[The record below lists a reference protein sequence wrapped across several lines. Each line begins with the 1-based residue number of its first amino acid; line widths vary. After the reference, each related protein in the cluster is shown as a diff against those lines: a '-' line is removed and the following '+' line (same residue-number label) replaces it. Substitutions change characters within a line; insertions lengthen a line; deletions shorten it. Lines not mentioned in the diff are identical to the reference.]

1 MQVISMSQNKYKQ
14 LTKMNLPK
22 EVFNTEAIIYDFRYK
37 GQDKVFKK
45 LLNNTGVNLAN
56 KLYTLEMLDVNRKYL
71 PENLCIPDYLT
82 IVGGVVEGF
91 TMPKIEGVNLSTI
104 LRNKNYFQRK
114 GGVTFSG
121 GEPLLQSKFIIEVAR
136 ILKKENIHIALD
148 TAGVGN
154 GDYEKILEYIDLVIL
169 DIKHTDPNGYLDL
182 TGQAIDESLKFID
195 ALNKSGKDV
204 WIRQVIVPGIMD
216 NDEYLESLVQTV
228 KKIKNVQRIEFLPYH
243 KLGSEKYVKLGIY
256 NPYQDMPEMD
266 KERCNQLYQKFMNMY
281 ENM

>member
-1 MQVISMSQNKYKQ
+1 MIKGAVDSIETFGLVDGPGIRTVVFLSGCKLRCKYCHNPE
-14 LTKMNLPK
+14 MW
-22 EVFNTEAIIYDFRYK
+22 VR
-37 GQDKVFKK
+37 GQE
-45 LLNNTGVNLAN
+45 NYTPEELAN
-56 KLYTLEMLDVNRKYL
+56 R
-71 PENLCIPDYLT
+71 
-82 IVGGVVEGF
+82 
-91 TMPKIEGVNLSTI
+91 I

-148 TAGVGN
+148 TSGVGN
-154 GDYEKILEYIDLVIL
+154 GDYEEILEYIDLVIL
-169 DIKHTDPNGYLDL
+169 DIKHTDPNGYMDL
-182 TGQAIDESLKFID
+182 TGQTIDESLKFID